1 MTVLINKDVVRE
13 PLYAIVPVQ
22 NAWRYKSR
30 YKHTERAIKH
40 FADAGAVVV
49 LVEVAFNRREFVF
62 ADSGLDGA
70 PSNCRVYGTDA
81 DFRHRYVPL
90 RSRSELWLKENSI
103 NVAVARALP
112 YDWRQVCWPDS
123 DVHWVR
129 PNWVGECIQQLQH
142 YDFLQMFSHAR
153 DLSPD
158 YEVMPET
165 YPHADGLGFVAAFN
179 KGLFDPKHRKHHP
192 HPPHP
197 KPPEPPTYPYESA
210 LGLPRVF
217 PGLAWACTREA
228 WDGVGGLLDF
238 AVWGGGDWHMA
249 HCLVGKSDGMM
260 RNDLH
265 PTYQG
270 WVQNYFDLCNRHVRQ
285 KYGVGM
291 MTGSI
296 FHMWHGRKAERGY
309 NLKHALLAQAGFD
322 PLKHLKK
329 DYQGLWQLENDGSG
343 NYETIRDTFR
353 EIARMRNEDS
363 EDTRIDLMEQ
373 GH

>member
-1 MTVLINKDVVRE
+1 MSVLISKDEVRE

-40 FADAGAVVV
+40 FVDSGAVVV

-62 ADSGLDGA
+62 ADSGLDGTPA
-70 PSNCRVYGTDA
+70 HCRVYGTDA

-90 RSRSELWLKENSI
+90 RSRSELWLKENMI
-103 NVAVARALP
+103 HAAVSRALP
-112 YDWRQVCWPDS
+112 ADWEQVCWLDS
-123 DVHWVR
+123 DVHFVR

-153 DLSPD
+153 DLNPD
-158 YEVMPET
+158 YEVLPET
-165 YPHADGLGFVAAFN
+165 YPHADGFGFVAHY
-179 KGLFDPKHRKHHP
+179 KGLLGHRYKSSPSVDHDASGVPNYH
-192 HPPHP
+192 
-197 KPPEPPTYPYESA
+197 YP
-210 LGLPRVF
+210 LGLPKVF
-217 PGLAWACTREA
+217 PGLAWACTRDG
-228 WDGVGGLLDF
+228 WDNVGGLLDF

-265 PTYQG
+265 PTYQA
-270 WVQNYFDLCNRHVRQ
+270 WVRNYFDLCNRHVRQ
-285 KYGVGM
+285 KNGVGM

-322 PLKHLKK
+322 PLKHLKR